1 MSVKMMSKQPLNVV
15 LYWHMHQP
23 DYRDLRNGEYHLPWT
38 YLHTIKDYVDMVA
51 HLENNEQARAVVNF
65 APILLEQIEDYAQ
78 QLDDYLHHGKALRD
92 PLLLTLADPV
102 LYLDPDERLRLIKTC
117 LRANRQRLIER
128 FEVFNTLAEMAETA
142 IEEPEKLSYYSEQ
155 FFIDIL
161 VWYHL
166 SWIAETVRKTDS
178 RIKALME
185 QASYFTIHDRHS
197 LIELIHELI
206 AGVIGRYKT
215 LAEAGRIELS
225 MTPYAHPIMPLLID
239 LQSAQQA
246 MPDAEL
252 PLSPVYPDGLERSRW
267 HMEKGLAVF
276 KDTFGFMPSG
286 CWPSEGSI
294 SAETIELI
302 DKMGLKWLA
311 SGETV
316 LRKSLENSSINIGK
330 CIHEAYQYRDSE
342 AACFFRDDG
351 LSDMVGFKY
360 SDWHADDAVANLIH
374 HLENIAESCSDKP
387 NAIVS
392 IILDGEN
399 AWEYYPKNG
408 YYFLSALYEKLALHE
423 GVHLTTYSEY
433 LSSHKERTGLQEIV
447 AGSWVY
453 GTFSTWIGEAD
464 KNRAWDMLV
473 EAKKVYD
480 RVVKEGRL
488 DEQQLHNAMMQLAT
502 CESSD
507 WFWWLGEYNS
517 AESVAAFDEQYRLHL
532 SNLYQI
538 LDVSP
543 PDYLARPFSFGSGAP
558 AMGGAM
564 LPGKQQ

>member
-1 MSVKMMSKQPLNVV
+1 MPDSLKPKQPLNVV

-65 APILLEQIEDYAQ
+65 APILLEQITDYAQ
-78 QLDDYLHHGKALRD
+78 QLEDYLHHGKALRD
-92 PLLLTLADPV
+92 PLLAALADPV
-102 LYLDPDERLRLIKTC
+102 LYLDPDARLRLIKNC
-117 LRANRQRLIER
+117 LRANRERLIAR
-128 FEVFNTLAEMAETA
+128 FEVFDTLAEMAETA
-142 IEEPEKLSYYSEQ
+142 IKEPAKLAYYSEQ
-155 FFIDIL
+155 YFIDIL

-166 SWIAETVRKTDS
+166 AWMAETVRLTDS
-178 RIKALME
+178 RIQTLMK
-185 QASYFTIHDRHS
+185 QATHFSIHDRRS
-197 LIELIHELI
+197 LIEVIHELI
-206 AGVIGRYKT
+206 AGVIGRYKS

-225 MTPYAHPIMPLLID
+225 MTPYAHPILPLLID

-246 MPDAEL
+246 MPEMEL
-252 PLSPVYPDGLERSRW
+252 PLSPAYPGGLERSRW
-267 HMEKGLAVF
+267 HIEKGLAVF
-276 KDTFGFMPSG
+276 KDTFGFMPGG

-302 DKMGLKWLA
+302 GGMGLKWLA

-316 LRKSLENSSINIGK
+316 LRQSLKKSATGIDK
-330 CIHEAYQYRDSE
+330 CIHEVCQYRDTE
-342 AACFFRDDG
+342 VACFFRDDG
-351 LSDMVGFKY
+351 LSDMIGFKY

-374 HLENIAESCSDKP
+374 HLENIAKSCAAKP
-387 NAIVS
+387 DALVS

-399 AWEYYPKNG
+399 AWEYYPENG
-408 YYFLSALYEKLALHE
+408 YHFLSALYEKLTQHE
-423 GVHLTTYSEY
+423 GIHLTTYSDY
-433 LSSHKERTGLQEIV
+433 LSTHTQRVRLPEVV

-480 RVVKEGRL
+480 RVAMEGQL
-488 DEQQLHNAMMQLAT
+488 DEQQLHSATMQLAT

-517 AESVAAFDEQYRLHL
+517 AESVAAFDEQFRMHL

-543 PDYLARPFSFGSGAP
+543 PDYLARAFSFGCGAP